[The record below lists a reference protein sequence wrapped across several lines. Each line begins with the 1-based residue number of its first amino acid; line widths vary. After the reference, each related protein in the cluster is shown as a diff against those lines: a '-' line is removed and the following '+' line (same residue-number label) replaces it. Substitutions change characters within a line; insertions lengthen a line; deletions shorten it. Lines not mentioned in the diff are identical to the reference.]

1 MRRWLRIAALALT
14 LPVAAGC
21 SDRGSAP
28 TAPGGGGATPVSY
41 AAEVQPIWN
50 GHCIGCHG
58 GTAGLELAAP
68 GSRANLV
75 GVVSTNWGGVRVAAG
90 DPAASV
96 LYRKISGDSGVG
108 DRMPQG
114 GVLNADDIETVR
126 RWIAEGAPD
135 N

>member
-1 MRRWLRIAALALT
+1 MRRRARLVVLALAT
-14 LPVAAGC
+14 LGAGGC
-21 SDRGSAP
+21 SDRGSDPA
-28 TAPGGGGATPVSY
+28 APGGGGPTPVSY
-41 AAEVQPIWN
+41 AAEVQKIWN
-50 GHCIGCHG
+50 DHCIGCHG
-58 GTAGLELAAP
+58 DNAGLDLAAP

-75 GVVSTNWGGVRVAAG
+75 GVASTNWGGVRVAAG

-114 GVLNADDIETVR
+114 GALATDDIETVR
-126 RWIAEGAPD
+126 RWIAEGALD